1 MYERQFGVLQAIAI
15 VLIAMSVYASFN
27 ITIYQR
33 TAEFGTMRVL
43 GTKGPRLFAMILVE
57 ALILGVI
64 GGLLGALLA
73 GAISGI
79 VGLFGIDMPA
89 PPNSELGYVA
99 YLRLRL
105 RRSRCR

>member
-1 MYERQFGVLQAIAI
+1 VCTRA
-15 VLIAMSVYASFN
+15 N

-33 TAEFGTMRVL
+33 TAELRTMGRSN
-43 GTKGPRLFAMILVE
+43 KGRAVRDDPVE

-73 GAISGI
+73 GAISV

-89 PPNSELGYVA
+89 PRARWV
-99 YLRLRL
+99 YLRLRRKRL
-105 RRSRCR
+105 RCGGLGAVSAAIGCLPLLSRCACRW